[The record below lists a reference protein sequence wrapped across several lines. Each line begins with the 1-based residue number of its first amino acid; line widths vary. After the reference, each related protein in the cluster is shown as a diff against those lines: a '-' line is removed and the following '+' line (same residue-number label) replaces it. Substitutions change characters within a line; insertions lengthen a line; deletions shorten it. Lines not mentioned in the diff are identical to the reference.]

1 MLFDDRRRNTPNY
14 LYYIKCAIIIN
25 SLPISKIHY
34 LSQEIVVILTKNRG
48 KV

>member
-1 MLFDDRRRNTPNY
+1 MLSDHRRRNPPDY

-25 SLPISKIHY
+25 ILPISKIHY